1 MADSTWLILRE
12 QGALVEEAD
21 DNGEGGEGMAAQFD
35 EKDMLVEKI
44 GLHLQNIDIGAGT
57 ELSNVDESDN
67 DGTREEIKRGIS
79 EVDPLALR

>member
-21 DNGEGGEGMAAQFD
+21 DNGEGGEGMAAKFD

-67 DGTREEIKRGIS
+67 DGTRKEIKRGIL
-79 EVDPLALR
+79 EVDPLTLR

>member
-1 MADSTWLILRE
+1 VADSTWLILRE